1 MLAIS
6 NLYHNISIE
15 ELSRIIQSTP
25 EKTEKI
31 AGKMIY
37 EKRMEAILDQES
49 QLILFSSGEEYVVKE
64 WDNEISEMCRQLGTI
79 VDLLNVKK

>member
-6 NLYHNISIE
+6 NLYHNISLS
-15 ELSRIIQSTP
+15 ELSRILQITP

-49 QLILFSSGEEYVVKE
+49 GFILFSSGEE
-64 WDNEISEMCRQLGTI
+64 
-79 VDLLNVKK
+79 